1 MTELSDFIKVANAN
15 EEFKFNVSTIES
27 IETQPNKNVVP
38 PSLESFDSK
47 HMNRAWRVCWGTT
60 TIILLFLLFLWFYF
74 ELMK

>member
-1 MTELSDFIKVANAN
+1 MSELNDFIKVANAN
-15 EEFKFNVSTIES
+15 EEFCFNVSTIEPIQAPS
-27 IETQPNKNVVP
+27 NKNVVP

-74 ELMK
+74 EMMK